1 MRWDGL
7 GSDTDAGWLAISS
20 TIQRTLSN
28 VSVKLW
34 LGIIKARIVIQ
45 PFRAPTFLCPLGGG
59 WKPYSLSGLKLGLF
73 QNLQCRCAGTESR
86 LLFIK
91 RTIFFFPIC
100 DIDEVWLL
108 SLLHKAMYGPDYGAN
123 FNPAGGNEIFLQL
136 HGELQPRR
144 FDSPNWS
151 I

>member
-7 GSDTDAGWLAISS
+7 SSDTDAGWLAISS

-91 RTIFFFPIC
+91 RTIFFSQYVTLMRSDCFPYYTR
-100 DIDEVWLL
+100 L
-108 SLLHKAMYGPDYGAN
+108 MYGPDYGVN